1 MSGFS
6 QESLNA
12 LAETYSLQE
21 LKAKRKEVA
30 DKLLELDMITSASGG
45 GGSSYSRQQR
55 MDAESLLAALNM
67 AIKAKTGQSPNPGQ
81 SVTIVGFSNTDY

>member
-55 MDAESLLAALNM
+55 MDAESLLSALNM

-81 SVTIVGFSNTDY
+81 SVTIVGFRNTDY